1 MLSSTRRPWPTIAL
15 AFTIVCLLFIWAS
28 SHRAE
33 APRPGPKVEFEPSHA
48 APPGPVPQREPT
60 PESVPGSK
68 YQHEQDLESKA
79 RPQITFV
86 PEAEA
91 ASAPAPEPKQVVEAS
106 VNPAGNAT
114 LGFQK
119 IYYISMP
126 HRLDR
131 QDAISLISSF
141 TGLSTTLEPGVNGS
155 LIQEKAKPDGSAIL
169 RPEQLGC
176 WRAHANVWKRMLD
189 DNIESAVV
197 IEDDVDWD
205 VHVRDIFTELS
216 AQLAEQTIFPDLSHT
231 VNSSADPYGD
241 GWDLLYIGSAWDIPN
256 TDHRPTHLLYRD
268 PFAPTRENTASAYI
282 SELEGWGVNV
292 TSTSRHRLIS
302 PSWYPVSTIGYA
314 VSRRGAQ
321 KLLYNLGGYQG
332 LTAPVDLAIIGLIQK
347 GIVNSYT
354 IIPPIVTRYKTGGT
368 RDSDIDDKKP
378 EDANG
383 GTGSENLNMSARKA
397 LDVLRG
403 GVYKLP

>member
-1 MLSSTRRPWPTIAL
+1 MLSSTKRPWPTVAL
-15 AFTIVCLLFIWAS
+15 AFTIVCLLLIWIS
-28 SHRAE
+28 SHRPGLSH
-33 APRPGPKVEFEPSHA
+33 PRPGTDDWKPPSPA
-48 APPGPVPQREPT
+48 QSQPVPPESPPAEYQREDEYKHYA
-60 PESVPGSK
+60 ESHPQPSRSPSAK
-68 YQHEQDLESKA
+68 PDA
-79 RPQITFV
+79 RPR
-86 PEAEA
+86 
-91 ASAPAPEPKQVVEAS
+91 PAPEPEQVVEVN

-131 QDAISLISSF
+131 QDAISLISSL

-155 LIQEKAKPDGSAIL
+155 LIQQKAKPDGSGIL

-189 DNIESAVV
+189 EDIESAMV

-205 VHVRDIFTELS
+205 VHVRDIFTEMS
-216 AQLAEQTIFPDLSHT
+216 AQLAEQTLFPNLSHA
-231 VNSSADPYGD
+231 VNSSTAPYGA

-256 TDHRPTHLLYRD
+256 TNNRPPHLLYHD
-268 PFAPTRENTASAYI
+268 PFAPTRDNTGGAYV
-282 SELEGWGVNV
+282 SELEGWGAIVNH
-292 TSTSRHRLIS
+292 TSRHRLIS

-314 VSRRGAQ
+314 VSKRGAQ

-332 LTAPVDLAIIGLIQK
+332 LTAPVDLAMIGLIQK
-347 GIVNSYT
+347 GIVESYT
-354 IIPPIVTRYKTGGT
+354 IIPPMITRYKTGGS
-368 RDSDIDDKKP
+368 RDSDIDEAKP

-383 GTGSENLNMSARKA
+383 GTGSENLNSSARKA
-397 LDVLRG
+397 LDALRR
-403 GVYKLP
+403 PHAR